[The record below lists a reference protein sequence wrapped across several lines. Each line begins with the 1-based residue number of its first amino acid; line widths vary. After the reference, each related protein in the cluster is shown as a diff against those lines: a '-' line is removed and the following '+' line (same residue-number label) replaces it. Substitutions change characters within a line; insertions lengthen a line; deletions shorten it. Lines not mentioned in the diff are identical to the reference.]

1 MIWTLKVGRSMKN
14 ILIHGLGQNK
24 NSWKDVDYELKKKD
38 IETNTPNLYSM
49 FDNAEPDYITLFNKF
64 SDYCNAFEGK
74 LNLCG
79 LSLGGILAIDYAKK
93 FPDKVN
99 SIILI
104 GTPYKI
110 PKFLFNLQ
118 SIVFHFM
125 PKAAFEKMGC
135 SKKIF
140 ISLVKSMGNLD
151 IAENL
156 DRIQCKSLIL
166 CGIKDNQNM
175 DSAKSLNKKIKGSLF
190 RTVSKS
196 SHEVNI
202 DNPKELS
209 TFIYDFWND
218 VL

>member
-1 MIWTLKVGRSMKN
+1 MKN

-24 NSWKDVDYELKKKD
+24 SSWKAVNYELKKKD

-49 FDNAEPDYITLFNKF
+49 FDNAEPDYITLLNKF
-64 SDYCNAFEGK
+64 SDYCNVFEEK

-99 SIILI
+99 SIICI

-125 PKAAFEKMGC
+125 PKAAFEKIGC
-135 SKKIF
+135 PKKKF

-151 IAENL
+151 VAENL
-156 DRIQCKSLIL
+156 DRIQCRSLIL

-175 DSAKSLNKKIKGSLF
+175 ESAKRLNKKIKGSLF
-190 RTVSKS
+190 RTVSDS

-209 TFIYDFWND
+209 NLIYDFWND
-218 VL
+218 AL